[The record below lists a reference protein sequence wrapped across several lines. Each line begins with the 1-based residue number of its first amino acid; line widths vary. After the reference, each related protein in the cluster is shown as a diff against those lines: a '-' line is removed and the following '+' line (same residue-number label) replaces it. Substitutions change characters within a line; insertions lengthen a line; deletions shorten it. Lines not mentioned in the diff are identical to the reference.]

1 MKLKTFGWTFALALV
16 LMKPV
21 HAENI
26 YGLKP
31 GKLELKSVGGLAFGP
46 DGILFI
52 GDAKDARIVAVDVRD
67 VRRGPVTLPE
77 IKGVDQKLAQ
87 LLQVKPADVRI
98 QDLAVNPQT
107 GHVFLAAT
115 AEGKSAQIFQIVGGE
130 VQALPANEALIS
142 EVKLPNPAA
151 DKVVDDGRRS
161 RNHRENAITDIA
173 FYEGRLLVSGMTA
186 DKAASNVWSVH
197 FPFDAI
203 DPGTTV
209 EFYHAAHGRTEDNNP
224 IRTFVPFMIDG
235 KPNLLAGFVCTP
247 LVRIPLD
254 QLSAKGD
261 ERGKVVG
268 KTVAELGNRNQPLD
282 LIAYKKGGEEFLLLI
297 NSARG
302 VMKISTDGLAQNPGL
317 VTHVAGGGT
326 AGQTFE
332 PVSDLNGAIQLD
344 KVGDSQAAILLKRED
359 GSIDFKLVELP

>member
-1 MKLKTFGWTFALALV
+1 MKLKTLGWTFALALT

-21 HAENI
+21 HAENL

-31 GKLELKSVGGLAFGP
+31 GNLDLKSVGALAFGP

-67 VRRGPVTLPE
+67 VRRGPATIPE
-77 IKGVDQKLAQ
+77 IQGIDQKLGQ
-87 LLQVKPADVRI
+87 LLKAKPADVRI
-98 QDLAVNPQT
+98 QDLAVNPMT

-115 AEGKSAQIFQIVGGE
+115 GDGKSSQIFQIVGGE
-130 VQALPANEALIS
+130 VQALPAGELLIS
-142 EVKLPNPAA
+142 EVKLPNPAP
-151 DKVVDDGRRS
+151 DKIVDDGRRQ

-173 FYEGRLLVSGMTA
+173 FYEGRLLVSGLTA
-186 DKAASNVWSVH
+186 DKASSNVWSVH
-197 FPFDAI
+197 FPFDAV

-209 EFYHAAHGRTEDNNP
+209 EFYHAAHGKTEDNNP

-247 LVRIPLD
+247 LVRIPLE
-254 QLSAKGD
+254 QLSAKGE

-282 LIAYKKGGEEFLLLI
+282 LIAYKKGGADYLLLI

-302 VMKISTDGLAQNPGL
+302 VMKISTEGLAENPGL
-317 VTHVAGGGT
+317 VSHVTGGGT
-326 AGQTFE
+326 AGQAFE
-332 PVSDLNGAIQLD
+332 PVSELNGAIQLD
-344 KVGDSQAAILLKRED
+344 KVNEEQAAILLKRED
-359 GSIDFKLVELP
+359 GRIDFRLINLP